1 MTFKEGEV
9 ERLFAHFPVLKLNYH
24 TLCAVRDR
32 LVNILAPAGRLF
44 CNQSYA
50 VSYFKMHERTM

>member
-1 MTFKEGEV
+1 MTFKEREV

-24 TLCAVRDR
+24 TLCAVRDC
-32 LVNILAPAGRLF
+32 LVNILAPVGLLF

-50 VSYFKMHERTM
+50 GSYSKMHERTL